1 MHPPIPSGTVLQN
14 RYLLTRMLGQGGFGR
29 TYLAEDITRF
39 NEVCV
44 IKEYLIPTKGG
55 AYALQKSKEL
65 FKREAEVL
73 YKIDHP
79 QIPKFRAAFEQGKR
93 LFSVQDY
100 VEGKTY
106 YALLNERQQKGQTFS
121 EAEVVQFLLHI
132 LPVLEHIHSNDII
145 HRDISPEN
153 IILRRTD
160 NLPVLIDFGA
170 VKEGVAKIQSSQ
182 TALRGTTMGKIGYS
196 PDEQLRTGQV
206 FPNSDLYAL
215 AVTVVVLMT
224 GRQPQDLLDQTTMTW
239 RWHQWVPTLSTW
251 FAHVLNRMLNP
262 RPNNRYQSATEVAQ
276 ALRSLSGLIPSL
288 DSPSVNATVIQTS
301 SSSAPAHQQSHVVNS
316 SPSTPSQPRSRF
328 SAPTSNNNGSN
339 PWNLVIIAAV
349 AVSFL
354 LIAFIVLLNIFA
366 HKQQISQK
374 SNGTQSPVLTP
385 KANESSTPVPSVSQP
400 ANNTTQG
407 AQPITQSERLT
418 LQPGQVISKQGNLN
432 ANQTIT
438 YIIPV
443 QQGQQLNA
451 SLSRG
456 FCALT
461 VLAPSKEI
469 QAQQSQQWQGTSP
482 VNGEYSIQVSPQPG
496 ITQSDYKLDLS
507 LANTGLFAPSAS
519 SSPSPPSPSN
529 SQTPLKTPIH

>member
-1 MHPPIPSGTVLQN
+1 MHPPIPSGTILQN
-14 RYLLTRMLGQGGFGR
+14 RYRLTEMLGQGGFGR
-29 TYLAEDITRF
+29 TYLAQDKARF
-39 NEVCV
+39 NEACV

-55 AYALQKSKEL
+55 EYALQKSKEL
-65 FKREAEVL
+65 FQREAEVL
-73 YKIDHP
+73 YRINHP

-106 YALLNERQQKGQTFS
+106 YALLKERQQQGQTFC
-121 EAEVVQFLLHI
+121 EGEVVQFLLQI
-132 LPVLEHIHSNDII
+132 LPVLEHIHSKDII

-153 IILRRTD
+153 IILRQAD

-170 VKEGVAKIQSSQ
+170 VKEGVAKMQSSQ
-182 TALRGTTMGKIGYS
+182 AVLQGTTMGKIGYS

-215 AVTVVVLMT
+215 AVTAVVLMT
-224 GRQPQDLLDQTTMTW
+224 GRQPQELLEQTTMTW

-276 ALRSLSGLIPSL
+276 ALRSLAGLIPTSEL
-288 DSPSVNATVIQTS
+288 PSASTTEIQPLSSTPPNQPSYSVNS
-301 SSSAPAHQQSHVVNS
+301 R
-316 SPSTPSQPRSRF
+316 PSTSGRPHPGFSPTTVTRGSHSR
-328 SAPTSNNNGSN
+328 
-339 PWNLVIIAAV
+339 NLLIIGAV
-349 AVSFL
+349 AVSL
-354 LIAFIVLLNIFA
+354 MLIAFIILLNILS
-366 HKQQISQK
+366 HKQRISQK
-374 SNGTQSPVLTP
+374 LNSTPIPIPAP
-385 KANESSTPVPSVSQP
+385 KANEASTPTPSDSQP
-400 ANNTTQG
+400 ANTGSQS
-407 AQPITQSERLT
+407 AQPVIQSDRLT
-418 LQPGQVISKQGNLN
+418 LQPGQTISKEGSLK
-432 ANQTIT
+432 ANQTVA

-443 QQGQQLNA
+443 QQGQQLDA

-461 VLAPSKEI
+461 VLGPNKEI

-482 VNGEYSIQVSPQPG
+482 INGEYVVQVSPQPG

-507 LANTGLFAPSAS
+507 LVNTGLSTPSPTPSLPTKNSPTS
-519 SSPSPPSPSN
+519 SSPSASP
-529 SQTPLKTPIH
+529 TTR